1 MISAWIRLQTGQT
14 KPNKDIS
21 FVPHSVLG
29 GFFPSADNLSC
40 LISEEEFTYWRLLD
54 RTKFQ
59 DHPEVEKF
67 QQAMRFKLMYFP
79 LSVAAISL
87 SGLLVATSIF
97 TRRSTARYLA
107 LFKQHGSVIESK
119 NMLSLKDVDKEAYQF
134 FKKWPQEKMKNPQA
148 DIYEFIQEKVKMKN
162 AITVI
167 GFTLAIYTQLYDLGI
182 YNLRT
187 DIYKLRHSGVDRDM
201 LEYEQ
206 KEYFHPM
213 PDETVLPVQR

>member
-21 FVPHSVLG
+21 FVPHSVWG

-40 LISEEEFTYWRLLD
+40 LISQEESAYWRLVEK
-54 RTKFQ
+54 TKFQ
-59 DHPEVEKF
+59 DNPEVEKF
-67 QQAMRFKLMYFP
+67 QQAMRFKLIYFP
-79 LSVAAISL
+79 MSVAGLTL

-107 LFKQHGSVIESK
+107 LFKQHGSLIES
-119 NMLSLKDVDKEAYQF
+119 NNFMALKDVDKEAYQF
-134 FKKWPQEKMKNPQA
+134 FKKWPQEKIKNPQA
-148 DIYEFIQEKVKMKN
+148 DIFGFIQEKVKMRN

-167 GFTLAIYTQLYDLGI
+167 GLTLSIYMQLYDLGT

-187 DIYKLRHSGVDRDM
+187 NIYKLRHSGVDRDL

-213 PDETVLPVQR
+213 PEETVVPVQR